1 MADVVDYTFARVW
14 RMPSTTHLLGCQAQG
29 SSLTLR
35 IGNAS
40 GKFRN
45 CIVVGNANQNGPS
58 GVGGDYVSKAIY
70 TLCDVAG
77 LTGAGCKTEADSA
90 KVFKKPASGDYH
102 LRSGSPAVN
111 AGSNQ
116 DWMSDALDLDGASRI
131 FGRQVDMGCYE
142 FPNGLGTVIFM
153 Q

>member
-58 GVGGDYVSKAIY
+58 GVGGDYVSKATY

-77 LTGAGCKTEADSA
+77 LTGAGCKTETD
-90 KVFKKPASGDYH
+90 PANDINSRPQGWAALRRGRH
-102 LRSGSPAVN
+102 RSGCQPLSCHPP
-111 AGSNQ
+111 
-116 DWMSDALDLDGASRI
+116 MSSVRPSSASR
-131 FGRQVDMGCYE
+131 
-142 FPNGLGTVIFM
+142 PP
-153 Q
+153 